1 MSLLGSLFQGPLA
14 RQSRLFLFVY
24 LFLCLYVPIGIFG
37 LQPGPSL
44 RYVRLKGK
52 LWEFTVVSIILT
64 VLCYLSILQI
74 KKGLLT
80 FQLIYLFI
88 STSPVFVCVCA
99 FVCTCGRVCAF
110 VCVCVYVCVWL
121 SLELFSGEEQRKVP
135 YTILSGITYLSMSF
149 DTK

>member
-1 MSLLGSLFQGPLA
+1 MSLLGSPFQGPLA

-52 LWEFTVVSIILT
+52 LWEFTVVSIIL
-64 VLCYLSILQI
+64 QI

-80 FQLIYLFI
+80 FLLIYLFI

-99 FVCTCGRVCAF
+99 FVCTRAC
-110 VCVCVYVCVWL
+110 VCVCVCVCVCGYL
-121 SLELFSGEEQRKVP
+121 LNYLRGRNRGKCA

-149 DTK
+149 DTKW

>member
-64 VLCYLSILQI
+64 ILCYLSILQI

-110 VCVCVYVCVWL
+110 VCVCVCVYVVI
-121 SLELFSGEEQRKVP
+121 S
-135 YTILSGITYLSMSF
+135 
-149 DTK
+149 

>member
-1 MSLLGSLFQGPLA
+1 MSLLGSPFQGPLA

-52 LWEFTVVSIILT
+52 LWEFTVVSIIL
-64 VLCYLSILQI
+64 QI

-80 FQLIYLFI
+80 FLLIYLFI

-99 FVCTCGRVCAF
+99 FVCMRAR
-110 VCVCVYVCVWL
+110 VCVCVCVCVWL
-121 SLELFSGEEQRKVP
+121 SIELFTGEEQRKVRL
-135 YTILSGITYLSMSF
+135 YHLVWDHISKYVF
-149 DTK
+149 